1 MTDNLIMILF
11 KLSKIQ
17 IFRQRFKQSM
27 QFFGSHFTFVMKLLH
42 ILGEC
47 TDGCNTV
54 LKRKSYSKFDE
65 NTVGLKVSCILL
77 WQFNNYLDLFVCS
90 LFCFL
95 FSGK

>member
-1 MTDNLIMILF
+1 
-11 KLSKIQ
+11 
-17 IFRQRFKQSM
+17 M

-77 WQFNNYLDLFVCS
+77 WQFNNYLDFCVQSFLLFI
-90 LFCFL
+90 FR
-95 FSGK
+95 

>member
-77 WQFNNYLDLFVCS
+77 WQFNNYLDFCVQSFLLFI
-90 LFCFL
+90 FR
-95 FSGK
+95 